1 MKQENQNRTHIFS
14 GSTFEELAGY
24 SRAVVVGDHIYV
36 SGTVGINFQTGK
48 LPEDAAGQAEQA
60 LDTIEKALH
69 QAQSGL
75 HDVVRV
81 RVFLTSPDHR
91 GATGPFFFVTSFDLV
106 YVGEEEIEVAAGV
119 FQARH
124 FQVTGTAGNLPQEHP
139 PYDVWCTADDDYL
152 LLRAS
157 AEGYMQTHYEL
168 TDVVIEETP

>member
-1 MKQENQNRTHIFS
+1 MKDKSMKQENQKRTHIFS

-75 HDVVRV
+75 HDVVRSGSS
-81 RVFLTSPDHR
+81 SPHR
-91 GATGPFFFVTSFDLV
+91 IMSPQSVPF
-106 YVGEEEIEVAAGV
+106 
-119 FQARH
+119 
-124 FQVTGTAGNLPQEHP
+124 
-139 PYDVWCTADDDYL
+139 
-152 LLRAS
+152 
-157 AEGYMQTHYEL
+157 
-168 TDVVIEETP
+168 

>member
-1 MKQENQNRTHIFS
+1 MKDKSMKQENQKRTHIFS

-81 RVFLTSPDHR
+81 RVSPLWPFRNAWWKSRLKPGLARELRNKETTSILRVGCRPSFL
-91 GATGPFFFVTSFDLV
+91 
-106 YVGEEEIEVAAGV
+106 
-119 FQARH
+119 
-124 FQVTGTAGNLPQEHP
+124 
-139 PYDVWCTADDDYL
+139 
-152 LLRAS
+152 
-157 AEGYMQTHYEL
+157 
-168 TDVVIEETP
+168 

>member
-60 LDTIEKALH
+60 LDTIETALQ

-81 RVFLTSPDHR
+81 RVFLTSPDHVPAVSSVSVSYTHLTLPTNR
-91 GATGPFFFVTSFDLV
+91 
-106 YVGEEEIEVAAGV
+106 EV
-119 FQARH
+119 
-124 FQVTGTAGNLPQEHP
+124 
-139 PYDVWCTADDDYL
+139 
-152 LLRAS
+152 
-157 AEGYMQTHYEL
+157 
-168 TDVVIEETP
+168 

>member
-60 LDTIEKALH
+60 LDTIERALH

-75 HDVVRV
+75 HDVC
-81 RVFLTSPDHR
+81 LLYTSPSPRDLS
-91 GATGPFFFVTSFDLV
+91 TS
-106 YVGEEEIEVAAGV
+106 
-119 FQARH
+119 RM
-124 FQVTGTAGNLPQEHP
+124 PS
-139 PYDVWCTADDDYL
+139 
-152 LLRAS
+152 S
-157 AEGYMQTHYEL
+157 A
-168 TDVVIEETP
+168 

>member
-1 MKQENQNRTHIFS
+1 MKDKSMKQENQKRTHIFS

-81 RVFLTSPDHR
+81 RVFLTGSCPRSQFRFEAKSRIHPTCQYHR
-91 GATGPFFFVTSFDLV
+91 LHRFGRSGMP
-106 YVGEEEIEVAAGV
+106 G
-119 FQARH
+119 
-124 FQVTGTAGNLPQEHP
+124 GN
-139 PYDVWCTADDDYL
+139 
-152 LLRAS
+152 
-157 AEGYMQTHYEL
+157 
-168 TDVVIEETP
+168 